1 MSVVT
6 LAPLERK
13 ELERLARSRT
23 LAPEMARR
31 RAKMILML
39 PSGGSYRKIS
49 KRLSCTFD
57 YISYWKRRFKERRL
71 IGLDSRGLGA
81 VHRRSSAQIEARIL
95 EMTRRKPTDGSTHWS
110 SHRLAKE
117 VGAGQSTVSRV
128 WRRLGIR
135 PPRWPVCIASDDPGF
150 EEKAAD
156 IAGLFIRCPMHAAVF
171 CVGEKSAIHSMD
183 DLDVA
188 FPLSPGCASGA
199 LSLYR
204 ALSTQAERVFAP
216 TSGRRI
222 RTEIVDFLAQIV
234 MNHPAG
240 REVHVI
246 VNNSSADRT
255 KKFFKLLETS
265 PAIRIHY
272 APTYSSWV
280 NQVKI
285 WISKIHRDVGLR
297 GVCNS
302 MKGFEGKLM
311 RYIRTYHKCAIP
323 IRWIY

>member
-23 LAPEMARR
+23 LALEMARR
-31 RAKMILML
+31 RAKVILML
-39 PSGGSYRKIS
+39 SSGGSYRKIS
-49 KRLSCTFD
+49 KRLGCTFD

-71 IGLDSRGLGA
+71 LSLDSRGLG
-81 VHRRSSAQIEARIL
+81 VRRRSSAQIEARIL
-95 EMTRRKPTDGSTHWS
+95 ELTRCEPTDGSTRWS
-110 SHRLAKE
+110 SRRLAKE
-117 VGAGQSTVSRV
+117 IGAGQSTVSRV

-135 PPRWPVCIASDDPGF
+135 PPHWPVCIASDDPGF
-150 EEKAAD
+150 EEKVAD
-156 IAGLFIRCPMHAAVF
+156 IAGLYIRRPMHVAVF

-183 DLDVA
+183 DLDLA

-222 RTEIVDFLAQIV
+222 RMEIVDLLAQIV

-246 VNNSSADRT
+246 VNNSSADQT
-255 KKFFKLLETS
+255 KKFLKFLETS

-272 APTYSSWV
+272 APTYSSWF

-285 WISKIHRDVGLR
+285 WISKIHRDLALR

-302 MKGFEGKLM
+302 MKGFERNFM
-311 RYIRTYHKCAIP
+311 RSIRTYHKCAIP